1 MKLVYITGFDAA
13 AQPFRS
19 ELLIFSNLFPCE
31 CAYAHISF
39 WIIEIW
45 TMLVKALLLWC
56 LHNDGG
62 DMVLEFQVWML
73 WRWSFKARGHRWVQ
87 NFVQQGLTGL
97 WVLCKDQKW
106 DQSAYTVFVQN
117 PAESKSQ
124 EKPRK
129 DATQGKGE
137 GSPHPLEYP
146 KRDLGQINK
155 RET

>member
-31 CAYAHISF
+31 RAYAHISF
-39 WIIEIW
+39 WNLQW

-56 LHNDGG
+56 LDNYGG
-62 DMVLEFQVWML
+62 VMVLEFRCESYGDGHLEPEDTDGCTILNIEVW
-73 WRWSFKARGHRWVQ
+73 
-87 NFVQQGLTGL
+87 TGF
-97 WVLCKDQKW
+97 WILCKDQKW

-137 GSPHPLEYP
+137 GSPHPPLNIP
-146 KRDLGQINK
+146 RGILVK
-155 RET
+155 